1 MTILQLCADVLRPES
16 IDDYWIKLMKEVRI
30 NRFEGRFEVRNFH
43 RKMMTD
49 ALNQI
54 EELEAYDA
62 LLRYRTTDD
71 ELLLMA
77 PLTYGGKDDPGFYQK
92 ALRFFGIMADYMK
105 KSITMEKLKQKGLS
119 QGEYFELLR
128 LFVRNVGQL
137 SKDVADKEALIKPQK
152 SLDEL
157 QKQIIQGDNVG
168 KESYFKTPSKGN
180 VKILERVTRD
190 EDRGVEPSGRPG
202 TSRDITEEESYIDEG
217 MASLSLVTNYNN
229 RFSKELSQDGASQRR
244 TQEVKAPGN
253 ANPQTRVCFEYM
265 KGRGQLGES
274 CTYSHK
280 PADCLRKAKE
290 DFYKIVTST
299 WLPQECKKI
308 LNDEALD
315 EFKQRFQRE
324 AGNVKVLSDDGE
336 CVESKHTEVF
346 DTPGELKSNYSTPG
360 SSVSKLSRLQQVTF
374 RELGEEAETGEY

>member
-1 MTILQLCADVLRPES
+1 
-16 IDDYWIKLMKEVRI
+16 VRI
-30 NRFEGRFEVRNFH
+30 NRFEGKFEVRNFH

-62 LLRYRTTDD
+62 LLRYRATDN

-157 QKQIIQGDNVG
+157 QKQIIQGENVG
-168 KESYFKTPSKGN
+168 KESYYKTPSKGN
-180 VKILERVTRD
+180 VKIMERVNKD
-190 EDRGVEPSGRPG
+190 IDPGSVEPSGRSG
-202 TSRDITEEESYIDEG
+202 TSRDIAEEESYIDEG

-229 RFSKELSQDGASQRR
+229 RFSKELSQDVASQRR

-253 ANPQTRVCFEYM
+253 ANPETRVCFEFM
-265 KGRGQLGES
+265 RGRCQLGKG
-274 CTYSHK
+274 CLYSHE
-280 PADCLRKAKE
+280 PADCLRKVE
-290 DFYKIVTST
+290 QDYYKLVTGT
-299 WLPQECKKI
+299 WLPESVKKTWNMKAVDDWKQE
-308 LNDEALD
+308 
-315 EFKQRFQRE
+315 FQKRS
-324 AGNVKVLSDDGE
+324 GNVKVLSSEDGE
-336 CVESKHTEVF
+336 LIESKHTEVST
-346 DTPGELKSNYSTPG
+346 TPGQAVSNPSTPG
-360 SSVSKLSRLQQVTF
+360 SSVSKLSRLQQATF
-374 RELGEEAETGEY
+374 RELAEESEETGEY